1 MRINMYKLGG
11 LTQDKLN
18 EIWGGFDSNNSE
30 SLAQKLIDDAVEQ
43 VMSIKT
49 TEGLAIVIRK
59 DNGDWTDMS

>member
-1 MRINMYKLGG
+1 MYKLGG

-18 EIWGGFDSNNSE
+18 ELWGDFDSNNSE

>member
-1 MRINMYKLGG
+1 VRINMYKLGG

>member
-1 MRINMYKLGG
+1 MYKLGG